1 MTELNKHKRF
11 LLDLLPKESVGAE
24 IGVWEGDFSVE
35 LNEVVNPTKFYLV
48 DPWKFMDEYP
58 DRWYGGFTGGG
69 LVGDGYHNQEDMD
82 KLYQKVKDKFK
93 GKSNV
98 EFLRIFSDDLSKHIL
113 PNSLDWVYIDG
124 DHSYEQVL
132 KDLVLSYSL
141 VKKGGYITGD
151 DWSQDNDI
159 AKAITTFSSSIP
171 EGNLT
176 GQVYPESRQFI
187 IKLENK

>member
-1 MTELNKHKRF
+1 
-11 LLDLLPKESVGAE
+11 
-24 IGVWEGDFSVE
+24 
-35 LNEVVNPTKFYLV
+35 
-48 DPWKFMDEYP
+48 
-58 DRWYGGFTGGG
+58 
-69 LVGDGYHNQEDMD
+69 MD

-124 DHSYEQVL
+124 DHTYEQVL